1 MPLTP
6 ADVRNFT
13 FNKPPVGR
21 PGYHED
27 EVDDFLDLVEA
38 ELARLIQDNTELR
51 AQLAQLDEH
60 LRALSTETPAD
71 PGPPRPPGP
80 VTTPVRPLIVSPS
93 MPDTEHDLQAARV
106 LVLAQERADQLTE
119 QAQVAAEQTLSQA
132 RTDSEQLLT
141 KARTEAEDLIHK
153 ARTEAK
159 TILQDARTTAQT
171 LHQQSQDK
179 AASLTEEATRQRT
192 EILDALNQ
200 DKTLL
205 EDDIDELR
213 AFELEYRTQLAT
225 YLHSLLHQLDGL
237 ELDGAELDGPEAE
250 PPADQAHTR
259 QDLVG
264 SGLDKRGQT
273 GQ

>member
-6 ADVRNFT
+6 ADVRSFT

-38 ELARLIQDNTELR
+38 ELIRLIQDNTELR
-51 AQLAQLDEH
+51 AQVAQLDEQV
-60 LRALSTETPAD
+60 RALSTDIPAN

-80 VTTPVRPLIVSPS
+80 VTTPIRPPITSQPV
-93 MPDTEHDLQAARV
+93 PDMEHDLRAARV

-119 QAQVAAEQTLSQA
+119 QAQATAEQTLSQA
-132 RTDSEQLLT
+132 RSESEQLLT
-141 KARTEAEDLIHK
+141 RARDEAEDLIHK

-171 LHQQSQDK
+171 VQQQSQDE

-192 EILDALNQ
+192 EILDALNH

-205 EDDIDELR
+205 ESTIDKLR

-225 YLHSLLHQLDGL
+225 YLHSLLHQLDGPETASL
-237 ELDGAELDGPEAE
+237 AE
-250 PPADQAHTR
+250 QVHSQ

-273 GQ
+273 GH

>member
-6 ADVRNFT
+6 ADVRDFT

-21 PGYHED
+21 AGYHED
-27 EVDDFLDLVEA
+27 EVDDFLDLVET

-51 AQLAQLDEH
+51 AQLAQLDEQ

-80 VTTPVRPLIVSPS
+80 VTTPVRPLITSQN

-119 QAQVAAEQTLSQA
+119 HAQVTAERTLSQA

-141 KARTEAEDLIHK
+141 EAHNEAEDLIHK

-171 LHQQSQDK
+171 LQQQSQDK

-205 EDDIDELR
+205 EDTIDKLR

-237 ELDGAELDGPEAE
+237 ELDGPETE
-250 PPADQAHTR
+250 PPADQPQTR

-264 SGLDKRGQT
+264 SGLDKCGQT

>member
-21 PGYHED
+21 LGYHED

-38 ELARLIQDNTELR
+38 ELVRLIQDNTELR
-51 AQLAQLDEH
+51 AQVARLDEQ
-60 LRALSTETPAD
+60 LRELGTSTATD

-80 VTTPVRPLIVSPS
+80 VATPMRPLITPQTI
-93 MPDTEHDLQAARV
+93 PETEDDLRAARV

-119 QAQVAAEQTLSQA
+119 QAEATAEQTLSQA

-141 KARTEAEDLIHK
+141 RARDEAEDLIHK

-159 TILQDARTTAQT
+159 TILQDARVTAQT
-171 LHQQSQDK
+171 LQQQSQGN

-205 EDDIDELR
+205 EDTIDKLR

-225 YLHSLLHQLDGL
+225 YLHSLLHQLDGSETAPL
-237 ELDGAELDGPEAE
+237 
-250 PPADQAHTR
+250 ADQEHTR

-264 SGLDKRGQT
+264 SGLDTGSQT
-273 GQ
+273 PH